1 MEYAHLGRTG
11 LTVSRIALGALK
23 AAAPENQPAAHDLM
37 DRALEHGINY
47 LDTSN
52 IYGLQDGDDWS
63 ENVIGRWLA
72 QGGGRRERTVLATKL
87 YQPQDDWPNHGRLS
101 ALHIRQAC
109 DDSLRRLRTDHIDL
123 YQMHHI
129 DRGTPWEEI
138 WAAMEVLR
146 FQGKIGYVGSSNFA
160 AWNIAQ
166 AQEKAEARHFLGL
179 VNEQSIY
186 NLGVRDVEREVIPAV
201 QAYGLGLSVWWSP
214 LYRGLL
220 GGVLAQELA
229 GAPRSARVPAAQ
241 LDRLR
246 PQLTR
251 YEELC
256 AELGH
261 PPARVAL
268 AWLLQRPGVTSAVVG
283 PDTIEQLDDTVAA
296 LDLRLE
302 QQTLARLDDIFPGY
316 RTAPEDYAW

>member
-1 MEYAHLGRTG
+1 MEYTHLGRTG
-11 LTVSRIALGALK
+11 LMVSRIALGGLK
-23 AAAPENQPAAHDLM
+23 AAAPENLPGAPGLM

-109 DDSLRRLRTDHIDL
+109 DDSLRRLQTDHIDL
-123 YQMHHI
+123 YQMHHV

-138 WAAMEVLR
+138 WEAMEVLR
-146 FQGKIGYVGSSNFA
+146 LQGKILYVGSSNFA
-160 AWNIAQ
+160 GWHIAQ
-166 AQEKAEARHFLGL
+166 AQDKADARHFLGL

-186 NLGVRDVEREVIPAV
+186 NLAVRDVEREVIPAI
-201 QAYGLGLSVWWSP
+201 QAYGIGLSVWSP
-214 LYRGLL
+214 LHRGLL
-220 GGVLAQELA
+220 GGILAQEKA
-229 GAPRSARVPAAQ
+229 GGPRNPRVPAEQ
-241 LDRLR
+241 LERLR
-246 PQLTR
+246 PQLTE
-251 YEELC
+251 YEKLC
-256 AELGH
+256 AELGR

-268 AWLLQRPGVTSAVVG
+268 AWLLQRPGVTSAVIG
-283 PDTIEQLDDTVAA
+283 PNTIKQLDDTVAA
-296 LDLRLE
+296 LDLHLDD
-302 QQTLARLDDIFPGY
+302 QTRTRLDEIFPGY